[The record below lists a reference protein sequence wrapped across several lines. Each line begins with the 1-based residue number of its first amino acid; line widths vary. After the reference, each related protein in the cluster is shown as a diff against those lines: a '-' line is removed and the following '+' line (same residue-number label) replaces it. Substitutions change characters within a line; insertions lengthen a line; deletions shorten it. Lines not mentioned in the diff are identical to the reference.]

1 MKAPDGLLHTHHL
14 TLRELTLAD
23 GPALS
28 TILADPEVMRY
39 SVRGV
44 MTAHA
49 TDEFIQWCMESYA
62 DSGFGPWAIVDKASG
77 ELAGFCGLNQER
89 VDGADEIEL
98 GYRLAPQFWGR
109 GLATEAVRATLEH
122 GFGVLGLASVI
133 AIVQPGNAASV
144 RVIQKAGFSRFVHS
158 QYHRLAVRIYR
169 MTREQWLTGE
179 IR

>member
-1 MKAPDGLLHTHHL
+1 MKPAGALLQTHHL

-28 TILADPEVMRY
+28 PILADPDVMRY

-49 TDEFIQWCMESYA
+49 THEFIQWCMESYA
-62 DSGFGPWAIVDKASG
+62 ESGFGPWAVIHKASG
-77 ELAGFCGLNQER
+77 TLVGFCGLNQER

-98 GYRLAPQFWGR
+98 GYRLAPPFWGR

-122 GFGVLGLASVI
+122 GFNVLGLGSVI
-133 AIVQPGNAASV
+133 AIVQTPNVASV
-144 RVIQKAGFSRFVHS
+144 RVIQKTGFNSFVYS

-169 MTREQWLTGE
+169 MTREQWLAQE

>member
-1 MKAPDGLLHTHHL
+1 MHTAHL
-14 TLRELTLAD
+14 TLRELSLTD

-28 TILADPEVMRY
+28 AILADPEVMRY

-44 MTAHA
+44 MSPHA
-49 TDEFIQWCMESYA
+49 TDEFIQWCVESYA
-62 DSGFGPWAIVDKASG
+62 HSGFGPWALVDNASG
-77 ELAGFCGLNQER
+77 ALAGFCGLNQER

-109 GLATEAVRATLEH
+109 GLATEAVHATLEH
-122 GFGVLGLASVI
+122 GFGALGLASII

-144 RVIQKAGFSRFVHS
+144 RVIQKSGFNSFVYS

-169 MTREQWLTGE
+169 LTREQWLT
-179 IR
+179 R